1 MERAQA
7 IIVKIPSLGIVA
19 EYYVGAGE
27 GCLEDS
33 GKLLCCLAFVC
44 NSGCERELP
53 SPQTLHQMA
62 GLQIAPHFV
71 LYSFDGQEWH
81 CTVWGV
87 VLLFFPFK

>member
-7 IIVKIPSLGIVA
+7 IIAKTPRVGIGG
-19 EYYVGAGE
+19 EYYDGVGE
-27 GCLEDS
+27 GCLEEP

-71 LYSFDGQEWH
+71 LYSFDG
-81 CTVWGV
+81 
-87 VLLFFPFK
+87 